1 MAVLNP
7 VCAAQGGQRLSGSSP
22 GHRLQQRQQRR
33 ARNNSC
39 CAAHST
45 TSEPNRE
52 AGAEREQRCEAAPL
66 NLTPLQQAGRAAAGV
81 AAAALLALG
90 ALPPP
95 AEAVLAN
102 PRAAV
107 ARSAD
112 VALRRSIPAFNA
124 DVAAVQER
132 LEAVA
137 FKLRI
142 PQVGWCGWAEHAA
155 VHGQCMLLRMGGACC

>member
-7 VCAAQGGQRLSGSSP
+7 VRAAQGGQRLSGSSP
-22 GHRLQQRQQRR
+22 GHRLQQQQRP

-45 TSEPNRE
+45 TTEPNRE
-52 AGAEREQRCEAAPL
+52 AGAECGQQCEAAPPTL
-66 NLTPLQQAGRAAAGV
+66 SPLQQAGRAAAGI

-90 ALPPP
+90 ALPSP

-102 PRAAV
+102 PRAPV

-142 PQVGWCGWAEHAA
+142 PQVCD
-155 VHGQCMLLRMGGACC
+155 V